1 MPADFSEIELR
12 QRVRWYAGVRWFYL
26 LLLAGAGL
34 VPLYLKSGWND
45 NFRHQTIIGLTG
57 VVLNIIVLIATRRHG
72 GKKIFYLLLAVAQV
86 VFDILLVTWILYQNG
101 ALESRSI
108 ILYTIP
114 IFMTGAL
121 LGRLA
126 IYLAAGGSA
135 AAYICLVSL
144 DHFGLIHPPNA
155 IFAYAHTD
163 LFYYV
168 SSVFF
173 YGAVF
178 LALAIISDYV
188 SRLIR
193 ESEQLNEE
201 VHALSAKNA
210 ETEAIIKTMGSALV
224 AMDTNGRIKLVNDS
238 FARLT
243 GWHRNEVVGRK
254 LDDVLPVLDESG
266 HPAGPEAHPMRELES
281 AFRAEEAAVRQIK
294 GYSYVRKDGSSF
306 PVFAYWAP
314 ITLLGGRII
323 GWTTV
328 FDDATDVQKL
338 EQLKSNFIA
347 LVSHQLK
354 TPIAEIR
361 DYINNMTFGVVGEL
375 TAKQREY
382 LNDID
387 EVAQRSSK
395 LIADLLDITVLE
407 QGKAMLSLG
416 PVDFSE
422 VIEKSI
428 AVHKN
433 RLHQRKLTVKVVGAD
448 TPVTVLAD
456 MAKTVEIVNNILA
469 NAISYSR
476 EGKTITIST
485 KVAGD
490 NGEVRVIDEGRGMDP
505 KTLDVLFNKSQVLS
519 GAPTAEGGTGLGLYL
534 AKQLINLQN
543 GSITVEKTSDAG
555 TTICISL
562 PLVKR

>member
-1 MPADFSEIELR
+1 MPADYSEIELR

-45 NFRHQTIIGLTG
+45 NFRHQTIIGITG
-57 VVLNIIVLIATRRHG
+57 VLLNIIVLAATRRRN
-72 GKKIFYLLLAVAQV
+72 GKRIFYLLLAVAQV
-86 VFDILLVTWILYQNG
+86 LFDISLVTWILYQNG
-101 ALESRSI
+101 GLESRSI

-126 IYLAAGGSA
+126 IYLAASGSA
-135 AAYICLVSL
+135 AAYIGLISL
-144 DHFGLIHPPNA
+144 DHFRLIHTPNA

-163 LFYYV
+163 LFFYV

-178 LALAIISDYV
+178 FALAIISDYV
-188 SRLIR
+188 GRLIR

-201 VHALSAKNA
+201 MHALSAKNA

-243 GWHRNEVVGRK
+243 GWRRNEVEGRK
-254 LDDVLPVLDESG
+254 LDYVLPVLDENG
-266 HPAGPEAHPMRELES
+266 KPAHPLQELTN
-281 AFRAEEAAVRQIK
+281 APPADGAAVRQIS

-314 ITLLGGRII
+314 ITLTGGRII

-361 DYINNMTFGVVGEL
+361 DYISNMTFGVVGEL
-375 TAKQREY
+375 TGKQREY
-382 LNDID
+382 LKDID

-395 LIADLLDITVLE
+395 LIADLLDISILE
-407 QGKAMLSLG
+407 QGKAMFSLQPVNLSG
-416 PVDFSE
+416 
-422 VIEKSI
+422 VIQKAL
-428 AVHKN
+428 AVHKS
-433 RLHQRKLTVKVVGAD
+433 RLQQKKLEVKIVEPEVEI
-448 TPVTVLAD
+448 VVLAD
-456 MAKTVEIVNNILA
+456 SAKTVEIVNNVLA

-490 NGEVRVIDEGRGMDP
+490 NGELRVIDEGRGMDQ
-505 KTLDVLFNKSQVLS
+505 KTLDVLFNKSEVLS

-534 AKQLINLQN
+534 AKQLVTLQN
-543 GSITVEKTSDAG
+543 GSIKVEDTSDTG
-555 TTICISL
+555 TTICITL
-562 PLVKR
+562 PLVKK